1 MGPESNDMYWEQSS
15 CWSLEMSV
23 EKLKAQGSSVA
34 ATLVF
39 YNSKSVLRDGLIPLA
54 QWSRRWMLSA
64 FLQNIAIQGLQKPI
78 QQKSIE
84 FSFSFLI
91 SHFLSLWYE
100 LHAVSGLP
108 CPGFQTVHRVIVI
121 FSWMDCFPHPTALW
135 RHSGSVPKPTKL
147 PSQMSVFMLIG
158 IIDMLLKELV
168 TFYGSIACVCHR

>member
-23 EKLKAQGSSVA
+23 EKLKVQGSSVA

-39 YNSKSVLRDGLIPLA
+39 YNSKSVLRDGLIPSA

-91 SHFLSLWYE
+91 SFLYGMSFMLFQDFLVLDFKPSTVSLWYFPGWIVF
-100 LHAVSGLP
+100 LTPQP
-108 CPGFQTVHRVIVI
+108 CEGTVALFQN
-121 FSWMDCFPHPTALW
+121 
-135 RHSGSVPKPTKL
+135 
-147 PSQMSVFMLIG
+147 
-158 IIDMLLKELV
+158 LLSCLARCQ
-168 TFYGSIACVCHR
+168 SSCW